1 MLYSRVILL
10 AIVLLSFISNSTA
23 EVTKF
28 SLMGWVGLW
37 NEEMV
42 EWAENENRIYKLC
55 PKSMSSD
62 SYEKCRRNNLA
73 KKTEQLEQIL
83 QVSSHTLRSLKKSAH
98 TTEVVTTDFLKN
110 SRRSKRF
117 DILLSLRSLPYLC
130 GFR

>member
-62 SYEKCRRNNLA
+62 LLRNA
-73 KKTEQLEQIL
+73 GEI
-83 QVSSHTLRSLKKSAH
+83 
-98 TTEVVTTDFLKN
+98 
-110 SRRSKRF
+110 
-117 DILLSLRSLPYLC
+117 I
-130 GFR
+130 